1 MLFASRRTLLL
12 YLLVWLLLGLMLA
25 AALETVAGAPRA
37 ASLVFA
43 VPLTL
48 VYAFLAGFS
57 AYFLCRAYPLA
68 ERHPVEIVLT
78 FALAA
83 VLSGAV
89 WLGLARLWNGLW
101 VGMGADWAAVPLTRG
116 VAALVFG
123 MGVLLYGLAAVGFY
137 LAVEFERARHAERRE
152 LESKLM
158 AQDAELRMLRTQID
172 PHFLFNSLNSISALT
187 GFAPDRA
194 RAMTLGL
201 ADFFR
206 LSLQLGA
213 RRTVTL
219 AEEMEL
225 ARQFLAVE
233 QVRFGARL
241 QFDCALAP
249 EAQACLVP
257 PMLIQPLVENAVK
270 HGIGQLPDG
279 GTVSVHA
286 QREGRRVLIRVSNP
300 CDPDAPAET
309 RGASVGLANVGAR
322 LRAAYGAD
330 AALASER
337 TADSFHV
344 TLTLPADGGALTA
357 S

>member
-1 MLFASRRTLLL
+1 MPGLLSSRRALLL

-25 AALETVAGAPRA
+25 AALETVAGAPRL

-48 VYAFLAGFS
+48 VYAFAAGFS

-68 ERHPVEIVLT
+68 ERHPVEIVVT

-83 VLSGAV
+83 LLSGAV
-89 WLGLARLWNGLW
+89 WLALARLWNGMWLSLA
-101 VGMGADWAAVPLTRG
+101 ADWAAVPMTRAI
-116 VAALVFG
+116 AALVFG

-152 LESKLM
+152 LESQLT
-158 AQDAELRMLRTQID
+158 AQDAELRLLRTQIE

-187 GFAPDRA
+187 SIAPARA
-194 RAMTLGL
+194 REMTLGL

-213 RRTVTL
+213 RRSVTL

-225 ARQFLAVE
+225 VRQFLAIE

-241 QFDCALAP
+241 TVEYDIAP
-249 EAQACLVP
+249 EAESCLVP

-279 GTVSVHA
+279 GTIAVRA
-286 QREGRRVLIRVSNP
+286 QRDGSRVRIRVANP
-300 CDPDAPAET
+300 VDADA
-309 RGASVGLANVGAR
+309 
-322 LRAAYGAD
+322 LRAPPAWAWPTSVR
-330 AALASER
+330 ACAPR
-337 TADSFHV
+337 TGP
-344 TLTLPADGGALTA
+344 TRR
-357 S
+357 